1 MATAFTLDHRR
12 NRRPASSST
21 QPNAALPA
29 NDTNSALPTQRNV
42 TDIIWKVLNTE
53 LISDIVNPLILSI
66 VILVTLAL
74 YHFDYISESTII
86 YGILLR
92 ELKNCILRVHSLMKP
107 VIGVMKVLYQT
118 QNGRRVN
125 L

>member
-1 MATAFTLDHRR
+1 MAAPFTLDHRR
-12 NRRPASSST
+12 SRRPASSPT

-118 QNGRRVN
+118 QNGRRLN

>member
-12 NRRPASSST
+12 NRRPASSPI

-66 VILVTLAL
+66 VILVTLTL
-74 YHFDYISESTII
+74 YHFDYIGESTII

-92 ELKNCILRVHSLMKP
+92 ELKNCILRVHALMKP